1 METTPFTDLVS
12 SMGLPSAILLTLAI
26 ALYKA
31 AKWVAPKIETL
42 FEAHVDLVGDLRVQ
56 SAQASESNAEILRVS
71 TETLSLIK
79 ETRLN
84 RGN

>member
-1 METTPFTDLVS
+1 MESTFTNLVS
-12 SMGLPSAILLTLAI
+12 SMGLPSAILVVLIFAAYRGGKWI
-26 ALYKA
+26 APQVEA
-31 AKWVAPKIETL
+31 L
-42 FEAHVDLVGDLRVQ
+42 FQAHVDLVNDLRVQ
-56 SAQASESNAEILRVS
+56 SAQVAESNTEILRVS